1 MKAYLSW
8 LRLARNP
15 YDEAAL
21 RTASQAPRSGIG
33 PATWQ
38 KLSQTANAADYS
50 VTTVLN
56 EIHRRP
62 AAYPDVS
69 IRPQELN
76 AIAGFCERLHDLWDL
91 TDEYSPHQILT
102 HPRDHTGL
110 GRWTDGLH
118 NTTDRRANIADLFNM
133 ADENRYPQGSLPQFL
148 EDIATS
154 AAKSRD
160 GDRNLPR
167 VTLTTLH
174 QAKGLEFPPVLIA
187 GAEAGLLPHRMGR
200 TPSELEEERRLFYV
214 GITRAED
221 SLAVSWCRKRNN
233 RPAKP
238 SPFLSQID
246 PACWQAPLPRNGP
259 DDTGDAATDADAAP
273 TPAAIRD
280 TANRLAQAMRAAADS
295 LHQRP
300 DLREQL
306 TAAARVNWP
315 AIRRSPHS
323 RSPDD
328 LAQALTAST
337 DLAKL
342 LSSTADDA
350 PGDTR
355 PLTAAHD
362 LCITLSRYYRRLAKP
377 NGAQRQ

>member
-8 LRLARNP
+8 LRLARNS

-56 EIHRRP
+56 EIHHQP
-62 AAYPDVS
+62 AAYPDAN
-69 IRPQELN
+69 IRPQELK
-76 AIAGFCERLHDLWDL
+76 AIAGFCERLHNLWDL
-91 TDEYSPHQILT
+91 TDSRTPHQLLIHL
-102 HPRDHTGL
+102 RDQTGL
-110 GRWTDGLH
+110 GRWTEGLH
-118 NTTDRRANIADLFNM
+118 NTTDRKVNIADLFNM
-133 ADENRYPQGSLPQFL
+133 ADENRYPQGSLSQFL

-154 AAKSRD
+154 AAEAHA

-174 QAKGLEFPPVLIA
+174 QAKGLEFPHVLIA
-187 GAEAGLLPHRMGR
+187 GAEAGLLPHRMSQ
-200 TPSELEEERRLFYV
+200 TPSEQEEERRLFYV

-221 SLAVSWCRKRNN
+221 SLTVSWCRKRNN

-246 PACWQAPLPRNGP
+246 PDCWHQPLPNPGP
-259 DDTGDAATDADAAP
+259 ADGKHAETDAEPTAAN
-273 TPAAIRD
+273 ISD
-280 TANRLAQAMRAAADS
+280 TANQLAEALHIAVKS
-295 LHQRP
+295 LQTRP
-300 DLREQL
+300 DLSERL
-306 TAAARVNWP
+306 TATARICWP
-315 AIRRSPHS
+315 AIKQSPNS
-323 RSPDD
+323 RSPES
-328 LAQALTAST
+328 LAQALTASQ

-342 LSSTADDA
+342 LSSAADDA
-350 PGDTR
+350 PGDVR
-355 PLTAAHD
+355 SLTEAHR
-362 LCITLSRYYRRLAKP
+362 LCVTLSRYYRQLAEP
-377 NGAQRQ
+377 NGAHRQ